1 MRFMKWVSIMWAIV
15 FFPAY
20 GLFHV
25 AAGIKPGPDTAI
37 ANAIVV
43 LILGG
48 TVLVLLALAPAIV
61 LGWIGLMVW
70 RLTGS
75 RKEPPHIEV
84 IQPIRPPAEPPPG
97 ADAGHRWLG

>member
-1 MRFMKWVSIMWAIV
+1 MRFMKWVTIMWAIV
-15 FFPAY
+15 GVGAA
-20 GLFHV
+20 LVSHWM
-25 AAGIKPGPDTAI
+25 AAGIPQHSGDILYLGMGLAAGLTA
-37 ANAIVV
+37 VGMV
-43 LILGG
+43 
-48 TVLVLLALAPAIV
+48 ALAPVIV

-70 RLTGS
+70 RFTGS